1 MKAFFRFAF
10 NAALA
15 LLLVKGLEVLAVA
28 AWALWR

>member
-1 MKAFFRFAF
+1 MRVARLVI

>member
-1 MKAFFRFAF
+1 MRVARYVI

-15 LLLVKGLEVLAVA
+15 LLLAYGLEVLAVA